1 MDSLRYYVA
10 LFTVASTPGI
20 CLYWFSIHPFVNF
33 WRQVGPR
40 LTVAIHMG
48 LIVLLAVGVFFLR
61 EPILKVE
68 YGTNPGLVGIA
79 VVLFAFTIVLRI
91 HIYRVFKN
99 KLLAGLPELAPE
111 VYQSHLVTTGIYAR
125 IRHPRY
131 LQMVLF
137 ALVVALLANYLAVY
151 VVVVISV
158 PGVFLLVAV
167 EEKELRARF
176 GEEYLRYAERVPR
189 FLPRRHRRATK
200 T

>member
-10 LFTVASTPGI
+10 LFAVASTPGI

-111 VYQSHLVTTGIYAR
+111 VYHSHLVTTGIYAR

-137 ALVVALLANYLAVY
+137 ALVAALLANYLAVY

>member
-1 MDSLRYYVA
+1 MDSFRYYVA
-10 LFTVASTPGI
+10 LITIASTPGI

-48 LIVLLAVGVFFLR
+48 LIVLLAVGVFLLR

-68 YGTNPGLVGIA
+68 YGTNPILVGTA
-79 VVLFAFTIVLRI
+79 TVLFAVTMILRI
-91 HIYRVFKN
+91 HIYRVFN
-99 KLLAGLPELAPE
+99 NHLLAGLPELAPE
-111 VYQSHLVTTGIYAR
+111 AYQSHLVTKGIYAR

-131 LQMVLF
+131 VQMVLF
-137 ALVVALLANYLAVY
+137 ALMAALLANYLAVY
-151 VVVVISV
+151 VVAAISG
-158 PGVFLLVAV
+158 PGVYLLVAI

-189 FLPRRHRRATK
+189 FLPRLQRRIP
-200 T
+200 